1 MYMPF
6 GSVDSCFNCIRYV
19 YTQAMPYCA
28 KCDLFWSAPFQ
39 QSTEV
44 FESQTSS
51 GSLFFAFNGVFTHPQ
66 QRGRKLSIIAPLKL
80 DDFNKNYKDAP
91 QKEVVFRLSDSR
103 PFRLYCYRKLKERM
117 ASSSLV
123 QGCLPDVGINFPI
136 SSAHDS

>member
-1 MYMPF
+1 MPF

-51 GSLFFAFNGVFTHPQ
+51 GSLFFAFMAFSLTPS
-66 QRGRKLSIIAPLKL
+66 R
-80 DDFNKNYKDAP
+80 
-91 QKEVVFRLSDSR
+91 EV
-103 PFRLYCYRKLKERM
+103 E
-117 ASSSLV
+117 SSVSLR
-123 QGCLPDVGINFPI
+123 
-136 SSAHDS
+136 H